1 MTGRRVNYTFTFH
14 RHNIMS
20 KRKKALELIQEGR
33 ALFDAGRF
41 GQAAALAESALGN
54 FPDDQAARELLADA
68 AFHQGDF
75 PKVVATM
82 RPLLQQTPNNPVYH
96 NKIAVAYAL
105 QSDFK
110 AAAVHLREALQLKP
124 DHLPACL
131 DLCKVS
137 TELGK
142 FTDAIQAGLQAVRLA
157 PHNPKSHERLALAYE
172 VYGFYDKAREHY
184 EIAAKLAPNDGLRQY
199 ACGQSFQGTGDKEA
213 ALRYLEKAID
223 LLPRYAPAYHA
234 RARMNRYETPDHED
248 FSKIKSLLK
257 DPELA
262 DNFHA
267 LLLFTLGKMY
277 EDCGLYEQA
286 FDQFT
291 EANRIENRKY
301 HYRPEAYRD
310 LVTRL
315 IESCPTEIFST
326 TPGPGHPSQVPLFIV
341 GMPRSGT
348 TLVEQIL
355 ACHPAV
361 FGAGELPWFIKCAY
375 DLPGIVQPSRPYPEC
390 IADLDQGKA
399 QTLGQDYLDYLISL
413 ADSKNYTYIIN
424 KWPNNYERIGLIARI
439 FPNARFIHCKR
450 DPLDNLISQYTLF
463 FPNAAEYSYDLFN
476 LGAHHT
482 QYERLM
488 RHWNHVLTGRIFNI
502 QYEELVA
509 DQEAWSRKLLE
520 FLELPWDP
528 ACLSFHKSDRV
539 VRTYSDAQVR
549 KPMYSSSIGRWKNY
563 EQFLEPLRRGLRW
576 QEESVD
582 AIKPD

>member
-1 MTGRRVNYTFTFH
+1 MN
-14 RHNIMS
+14 N
-20 KRKKALELIQEGR
+20 RKKVTALIREGR
-33 ALFDAGRF
+33 ALLDAGKSE
-41 GQAAALAESALGN
+41 QASALAESALGIL
-54 FPDDQAARELLADA
+54 PDDQAARELLADA

-75 PKVVATM
+75 PKVVAVM
-82 RPLLQQTPNNPVYH
+82 RALLEQAPTNPVYH

-105 QSDFK
+105 QSEFK
-110 AAAVHLREALQLKP
+110 VAAVHLREALQLKP
-124 DHLPACL
+124 DHLPAWL
-131 DLCKVS
+131 DLCRVS
-137 TELGK
+137 TELGE
-142 FTDAIQAGLQAVRLA
+142 FAEAIQAGLHAVRLA
-157 PHNPKSHERLALAYE
+157 PHDPKTHDRLALAYE

-199 ACGQSFQGTGDKEA
+199 ACGQSFQGTGDKGSA
-213 ALRYLEKAID
+213 RQYLEKAIE

-257 DPELA
+257 EPELT
-262 DNFHA
+262 DDYRMV
-267 LLLFTLGKMY
+267 LLFALGKMY
-277 EDCGLYEQA
+277 EDCELYVQA
-286 FDQFT
+286 FQHFA
-291 EANRIENRKY
+291 EGNRIENRKY

-315 IESCPTEIFST
+315 IESCSTGVFST
-326 TPGPGHPSQVPLFIV
+326 TSGPGHPSQVPLFIV

-355 ACHPAV
+355 ACHPEV
-361 FGAGELPWFIKCAY
+361 FGAGELPWFIKCAH
-375 DLPGIVQPSRPYPEC
+375 DLPGVVQSSRPYPEC
-390 IADLDQGKA
+390 IADLDQDKA
-399 QTLGQDYLDYLISL
+399 QTLGQEYLDYLISL
-413 ADSKNYTYIIN
+413 TDSNNYTYIIN

-439 FPNARFIHCKR
+439 FPNARFIHCQR

-482 QYERLM
+482 QYDRLM
-488 RHWNHVLTGRIFNI
+488 RHWNHALTGRICNI

-509 DQEAWSRKLLE
+509 DQETWSRKLLG
-520 FLELPWDP
+520 FLGLPWDP

-549 KPMYSSSIGRWKNY
+549 KPIYSSSIGRWKHY

-576 QEESVD
+576 QEESAD
-582 AIKPD
+582 PTNPA